1 MRTNFSPV
9 QLADPHIA
17 AAEKQLRS
25 CVHCGICT
33 ATCPTYTL
41 LGDELDGPRGRIQL
55 IQHMLETDSTP
66 SAKVVSHI
74 DRCLSCL
81 ACVSACPS
89 GVNYPRLIDEARAH
103 IERKA
108 VRPTLHRL
116 LRRALGEI
124 LPNRKR
130 LRFALLL
137 ARIGGLFARL
147 PNRGLGLLV
156 LLLPKPLRAAAIM
169 GARLKPHGPEAM
181 QPQTIGGRRVA
192 LHLGCV
198 QEVVAPQ
205 ITAATI
211 RVLTRHGFEVVPV
224 EGTGCC
230 GSLNHH
236 LGQTGPAQ
244 NHAIALVEDIAAQEK
259 AKPFEAIITTASGCA
274 TTIRDYGFHLA
285 NDRAAAIGRRT
296 RDIAEVL
303 QDLKPTGTAHKG
315 IRVAYHSACS
325 MTHGLKQGAI
335 APALL
340 RKLGYDIVESRD
352 TACCG
357 SAGVY
362 NVLEPDIARELQT
375 RKASAL
381 ASLKPDIIAT
391 GNIGCWAQIAAMA
404 EVPVVHTIELVD
416 WATGGPSPLKP

>member
-1 MRTNFSPV
+1 MRTNFTAS
-9 QLADPHIA
+9 QLTDPHLA
-17 AAEKQLRS
+17 EAEKQLRA

-108 VRPTLHRL
+108 TRPFAQRW
-116 LRRALGEI
+116 LRRMLGAVLADRKKLRIALS
-124 LPNRKR
+124 
-130 LRFALLL
+130 
-137 ARIGGLFARL
+137 FARL
-147 PNRGLGLLV
+147 GSIAAP
-156 LLLPKPLRAAAIM
+156 LLPKALRIPAETAARFAI
-169 GARLKPHGPEAM
+169 HGPASKTRHHKPEAA
-181 QPQTIGGRRVA
+181 PTKRVA

-198 QEVVAPQ
+198 QEVVAPH
-205 ITAATI
+205 ITAAAI
-211 RVLTRHGFEVVPV
+211 RVLTRHGFEVVTV

-236 LGQTGPAQ
+236 LGQTAEAER
-244 NHAIALVEDIAAQEK
+244 HATALVNDIGAAEEQ
-259 AKPFEAIITTASGCA
+259 ARFDAIVTTASGCA
-274 TTIRDYGFHLA
+274 TTIRDYGFHLSTQDA
-285 NDRAAAIGRRT
+285 KDIATRT

-303 QDLKPTGTAHKG
+303 KDVPLQIGTAHKG
-315 IRVAYHSACS
+315 TRVAYHSACS
-325 MTHGLKQGAI
+325 MTHGLKQPAV
-335 APALL
+335 APQLM
-340 RKLGYDIVESRD
+340 RKLGFDVVEPRD
-352 TACCG
+352 TNCCG

-375 RKASAL
+375 RKA
-381 ASLKPDIIAT
+381 ASLMATEPQIIAT
-391 GNIGCWAQIAAMA
+391 GNIGCWAQIKAA
-404 EVPVVHTIELVD
+404 VPVTVVHTIELVD
-416 WATGGPSPLKP
+416 WATGGPKPFTS

>member
-1 MRTNFSPV
+1 MRTNFTAD
-9 QLADPHIA
+9 QLADPHLK
-17 AAEKQLRS
+17 AAERELRA

-55 IQHMLETDSTP
+55 IQRMLETDAAP

-108 VRPTLHRL
+108 ARPWLARL
-116 LRRALGEI
+116 VRRALGETI
-124 LPNRKR
+124 PNRSR
-130 LRFALLL
+130 LRLALTL
-137 ARIGGLFARL
+137 ARLGAFLGPVL
-147 PNRGLGLLV
+147 PQALSA
-156 LLLPKPLRAAAIM
+156 PLSVA
-169 GARLKPHGPEAM
+169 ARLKAHGP
-181 QPQTIGGRRVA
+181 QPALEQQPGATPRKRVA

-198 QEVVAPQ
+198 QEVVAPN
-205 ITAATI
+205 ITAAAI
-211 RVLTRHGFEVVPV
+211 RVLTRHGFDVVPV

-236 LGQTGPAQ
+236 LGQTASAER
-244 NHAIALVEDIAAQEK
+244 HATALVNDIAAREQ
-259 AKPFEAIITTASGCA
+259 AAPFDAIVTTASGCA
-274 TTIRDYGFHLA
+274 TTIRDYGFHLKHET
-285 NDRAAAIGRRT
+285 AAAIALRT
-296 RDIAEVL
+296 HDIAALL
-303 QDLKPTGTAHKG
+303 QDVPMTPGAARKG
-315 IRVAYHSACS
+315 IRVAYHAACS
-325 MTHGLKQGAI
+325 MTHGLKQSGV

-340 RKLGYDIVESRD
+340 RKLGFDVTEPRD

-362 NVLEPDIARELQT
+362 NVLEPAIAGELQS
-375 RKASAL
+375 RKAEAL
-381 ASLKPDIIAT
+381 MASNPEFIAT
-391 GNIGCWAQIAAMA
+391 GNIGCWAQIAAA
-404 EVPVVHTIELVD
+404 VPVPVVHTIELID